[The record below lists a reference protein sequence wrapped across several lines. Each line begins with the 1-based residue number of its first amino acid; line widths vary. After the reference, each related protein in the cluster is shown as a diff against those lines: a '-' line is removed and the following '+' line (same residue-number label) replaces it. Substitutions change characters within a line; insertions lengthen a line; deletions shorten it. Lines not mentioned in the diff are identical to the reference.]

1 MALNIRRV
9 VTANDQKGK
18 PVVWIDDQASN
29 FRTNRPGVST
39 VLVWMTDSTPPDVSG
54 SEDLGA
60 RQIGRPPPR
69 RGSVFRVIEFAPG
82 NETDAHVTQTIDYV
96 LILSG
101 EIDMELDHGAEVH
114 LTEGDVL
121 VQRATVHNWA
131 NRGTA
136 PCTIAFILIDAS
148 P

>member
-9 VTANDQKGK
+9 VTANDQNGK
-18 PVVWIDDQASN
+18 SVVWIDDQASN

-82 NETDAHVTQTIDYV
+82 NETDMHVTQTIDYV
-96 LILSG
+96 LVMAG
-101 EIDMELDHGAEVH
+101 EIDMVLDDGAEVH
-114 LTEGDVL
+114 MTEGDVL